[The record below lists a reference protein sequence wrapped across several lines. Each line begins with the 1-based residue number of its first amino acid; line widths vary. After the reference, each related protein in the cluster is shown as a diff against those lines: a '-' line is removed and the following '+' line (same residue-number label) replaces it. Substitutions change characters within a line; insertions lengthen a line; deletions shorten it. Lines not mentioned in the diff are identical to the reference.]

1 MTAPLVSRLLAG
13 LHRFAIAWIA
23 VAVLLLANSAAAA
36 DSGWSIEKTPNP
48 IGGGFLESVSCA
60 SATACTAVGGGA
72 FGTLAERWNGTKWSI
87 EHTPNP
93 TGGSGP
99 SLSGVSCASA
109 SACTAVG
116 YYNTGDTT
124 DVALAERW
132 NGTKWSI
139 EHNPNPT
146 GSSNS
151 PLYGVSCASASACT
165 AVGDDTNRTGN
176 VTFAERWNGT
186 EWSIEYPPNPT
197 RSANGLSGVS
207 CVLVSACT
215 AVGDYGTSHAEVTF
229 AERWNGTG

>member
-1 MTAPLVSRLLAG
+1 LTAPLVSRLLAG

-60 SATACTAVGGGA
+60 SAT
-72 FGTLAERWNGTKWSI
+72 
-87 EHTPNP
+87 
-93 TGGSGP
+93 
-99 SLSGVSCASA
+99 
-109 SACTAVG
+109 ACTAVG